1 MGNSYVEVSRTYI
14 RRLFSS
20 WMVVL
25 CTVVTLA
32 MIAMSLIPRH
42 ARTLPGSPSI
52 SIFIGMA
59 VLFMALVLWA
69 HFHEQVAS
77 DRRTIWPNYVRPH
90 VVVFTTVAI
99 AFAVGWPI
107 AVNLLHDVGSVGLLA
122 LTTSIFALVG
132 WYAATA
138 WAPILV
144 LAIAMQLAM
153 MLPTAAEI
161 VLGEKYE
168 QLQGGVVVVALVASV
183 SAAFRMLR
191 MRENDAGY
199 GAAIRFDTWS
209 LRPRMTGDVNRAW
222 SQQRGL
228 FWRQRR
234 VYIPTGNGI
243 WECAPAG
250 GGR

>member
-122 LTTSIFALVG
+122 
-132 WYAATA
+132 
-138 WAPILV
+138 
-144 LAIAMQLAM
+144 
-153 MLPTAAEI
+153 
-161 VLGEKYE
+161 
-168 QLQGGVVVVALVASV
+168 
-183 SAAFRMLR
+183 
-191 MRENDAGY
+191 
-199 GAAIRFDTWS
+199 
-209 LRPRMTGDVNRAW
+209 
-222 SQQRGL
+222 
-228 FWRQRR
+228 
-234 VYIPTGNGI
+234 
-243 WECAPAG
+243 
-250 GGR
+250 